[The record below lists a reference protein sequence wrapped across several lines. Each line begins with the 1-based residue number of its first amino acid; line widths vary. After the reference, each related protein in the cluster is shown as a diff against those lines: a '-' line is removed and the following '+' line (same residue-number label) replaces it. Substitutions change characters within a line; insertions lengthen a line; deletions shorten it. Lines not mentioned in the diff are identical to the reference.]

1 MYLTARNTK
10 SGQDA
15 IDKLKALGLNP
26 SFHLL
31 DIIDETSVNTLRDH
45 LKSTHGKIDFL
56 VNNAGIRVSNL

>member
-1 MYLTARNTK
+1 M

-31 DIIDETSVNTLRDH
+31 DITDQNSVDTFRDH
-45 LKSTHGKIDFL
+45 IKTMHGKIDFL
-56 VNNAGIRVSNL
+56 VNNAGTRVGETKII